1 MTATSS
7 ANVLFVFF
15 SFPPPTN
22 IEYLLSWSE
31 GLKLQDK
38 RDISLVFIIGFL
50 SAPVVNNDHDFNG
63 GLTSVLPLI
72 KA

>member
-1 MTATSS
+1 MTVISLVK
-7 ANVLFVFF
+7 VLFAFF
-15 SFPPPTN
+15 ILFFFMN
-22 IEYLLSWSE
+22 IDHLLSWFE
-31 GLKLQDK
+31 ELKLEDK

-50 SAPVVNNDHDFNG
+50 SAPAVNNDHDFNG

>member
-15 SFPPPTN
+15 TN
-22 IEYLLSWSE
+22 IEYLLSWFE

-50 SAPVVNNDHDFNG
+50 AAPAVNNDHDFNG

>member
-15 SFPPPTN
+15 SFFPPTN

-50 SAPVVNNDHDFNG
+50 SAPAVNNDHDFNG

>member
-15 SFPPPTN
+15 SFFPHTN

-31 GLKLQDK
+31 ELKLQDK

-50 SAPVVNNDHDFNG
+50 SAPAVNNDHDFNG

>member
-15 SFPPPTN
+15 IFFPPTN
-22 IEYLLSWSE
+22 IDYLLSWFE

-50 SAPVVNNDHDFNG
+50 SAPAVNNDHDFNG

>member
-15 SFPPPTN
+15 SFSPPTN

-50 SAPVVNNDHDFNG
+50 SAPAVNNDHDFNG

>member
-1 MTATSS
+1 MAATSS

-15 SFPPPTN
+15 TN
-22 IEYLLSWSE
+22 IEYLLSWFE

-50 SAPVVNNDHDFNG
+50 SAPAVNNDHDFNG